1 MKLPILIVL
10 SLFLSGCAAPVS
22 QINTLMSTY
31 DKDTEYGVDKRND
44 GFGITV
50 YYSRYQFISES
61 DEVAKDCKSQL
72 TAIAGEYSDKMD
84 KEITPVNEQRISI
97 SMGRNDLT
105 NITSCQADIIVK
117 WGVSS

>member
-1 MKLPILIVL
+1 
-10 SLFLSGCAAPVS
+10 
-22 QINTLMSTY
+22 MSTY

-84 KEITPVNEQRISI
+84 KEITPVNEPRISI
-97 SMGRNDLT
+97 VHGP
-105 NITSCQADIIVK
+105 
-117 WGVSS
+117 

>member
-1 MKLPILIVL
+1 MRLPILITL

-50 YYSRYQFISES
+50 YYSSYQFISKS
-61 DEVAKDCKSQL
+61 DAAAKACKSQT
-72 TAIAGEYSDKMD
+72 TAIALEYSDKMD
-84 KEITPVNEQRISI
+84 KRIKLVDQSRI
-97 SMGRNDLT
+97 NTSMSRNDLT
-105 NITSCQADIIVK
+105 NITLCQADTIVE
-117 WGVSS
+117 WLEGS